1 MTIQINE
8 GTTHHIS
15 VSGLGRRKNVGH
27 ISVMQIRLKVLALT
41 LLALSGCGYNS
52 AAPGGIEESVRSTL
66 SAEDE
71 SIIIVTVTDPL
82 PVAAARL
89 IAPDGSITEAFA
101 IDRDRQ
107 TYSEGGGVRPNVG
120 VGVSGGSIG
129 GVSTGIGIGFPIF
142 SSGGGA
148 THRITESRVQLRIP
162 DPAAYR
168 QNWQRY
174 VLAVDLDDGV
184 NRRAFQTVPPAPR

>member
-1 MTIQINE
+1 M
-8 GTTHHIS
+8 
-15 VSGLGRRKNVGH
+15 NVGH
-27 ISVMQIRLKVLALT
+27 IPTMQNRHTILAFAFLAL
-41 LLALSGCGYNS
+41 AGCGYNS
-52 AAPGGIEESVRSTL
+52 TPPRGIEESVQSVL

-71 SIIIVTVTDPL
+71 TVILVTVTDPL
-82 PVAAARL
+82 PVSAARL
-89 IAPDGSITEAFA
+89 IAPDGSVTEAFA

-107 TYSEGGGVRPNVG
+107 TYSEGGGMRPNVG
-120 VGVSGGSIG
+120 VGVSGGSSG

-142 SSGGGA
+142 SSGGGGA
-148 THRITESRVQLRIP
+148 THRLTESRVQLRIP

-168 QNWQRY
+168 LNWQRY